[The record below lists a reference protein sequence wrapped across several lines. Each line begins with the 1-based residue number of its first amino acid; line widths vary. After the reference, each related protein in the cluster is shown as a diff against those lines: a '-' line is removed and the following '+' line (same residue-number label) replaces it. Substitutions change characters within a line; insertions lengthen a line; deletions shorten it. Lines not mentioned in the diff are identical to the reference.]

1 MERRDL
7 RIPLITRERIR
18 VSNAIFPTDESL
30 DLLYREASL
39 LAYRYNNEL
48 KAKGAESGFV
58 SPGKLHASAV
68 LHLIYQIVLTAR
80 MSDGQND
87 FFTRRI
93 AVVASNEQLS
103 DALGFFS
110 KTFPSPAL
118 EDRKPDAATRMA
130 EDMRG
135 WFIHQV
141 LMQNPALLSAS
152 KPFVSPD
159 EIVYPPECKAL
170 SSILSSF
177 VKDDLRNG
185 KPNTDDIFTISSMR
199 KRKTGAESVVAGAQ
213 QRS

>member
-7 RIPLITRERIR
+7 RIPLITRERIK
-18 VSNAIFPTDESL
+18 VNNAIFPTDESI

-48 KAKGAESGFV
+48 KAKGAEGGFV
-58 SPGKLHASAV
+58 SPGRLHASAV

-87 FFTRRI
+87 FFSRRI
-93 AVVASNEQLS
+93 ATVAANEQLS
-103 DALGFFS
+103 DALGFYS
-110 KTFPSPAL
+110 RTFPSPAL
-118 EDRKPDAATRMA
+118 EEKKPSPATRME

-141 LMQNPALLSAS
+141 LMQNPALLAAS

-159 EIVYPPECKAL
+159 EIIYPEECKAL

-185 KPNTDDIFTISSMR
+185 KPNTEDIFTMLQLPASSHNR
-199 KRKTGAESVVAGAQ
+199 PYRH
-213 QRS
+213 R